1 MAVVT
6 VKSTAI
12 TNADAKP
19 KAFSTPNIARG
30 KLHQS
35 IGVAAVANGDSIAS
49 QYRLARVLS
58 GDRLAT
64 LSLFCSA
71 ITSAAANIGLME
83 TNDNGGSYVV
93 TATVT
98 GTQSAA
104 IFAAAQSLASALNG
118 QNITYSVTTLANMEK
133 RVWEL
138 LGFTSDPGR
147 SFDLTVT
154 LTAAATAAGT
164 VGMHVTSVSNE

>member
-19 KAFSTPNIARG
+19 KQFSTPNIARG

-49 QYRLARVLS
+49 QYRLCRVLS
-58 GDRLAT
+58 GDRLGT
-64 LSLFCSA
+64 LALFCTA
-71 ITSAAANIGLME
+71 ITGASANIGLYE
-83 TNDNGGSYVV
+83 TNDNGGGPVV

-104 IFAAAQSLASALNG
+104 ILAAAQSLATALNG
-118 QNITYSVTTLANMEK
+118 VNITYSVTTLANMEK
-133 RVWEL
+133 KVWEL
-138 LGFTSDPGR
+138 LGFTTDPGR
-147 SFDLTVT
+147 SFDLVVT

-164 VGMHVTSVSNE
+164 VGVHATSVSNE